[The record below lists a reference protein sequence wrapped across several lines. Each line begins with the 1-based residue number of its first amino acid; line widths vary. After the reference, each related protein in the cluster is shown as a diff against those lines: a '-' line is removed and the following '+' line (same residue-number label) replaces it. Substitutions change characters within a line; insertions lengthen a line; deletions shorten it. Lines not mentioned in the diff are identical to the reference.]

1 MTETFTKGHN
11 LSKFDDGDNPG
22 AAKLN
27 ANWTNIDARLVGI
40 GVAFPAEYPV
50 SGLFLRSDEN
60 KLYEN
65 TGTEAAPVFTLRL
78 IGIVGAHTHAPG
90 DITPQGTGS
99 GLDADTV
106 DGFHAADLM
115 GGPPAAHG
123 ATHNEAGSDP
133 IPDLT
138 GMARLSGRV
147 GGQTLRGG
155 SGTGDSLILEST
167 SHATK
172 GSVRIRNTQVQA
184 FVVEQD
190 GGTGPTLIIDTV
202 NRRMG
207 YNQIGDT
214 FVPQRLFH
222 LRQEGPEPFVRM
234 ESYSGAGA
242 ADWMIEALRARGTL
256 ATPAALADDD
266 DIFGILAQGHD
277 GVAFSGIRG
286 ELLVE
291 AAGPWTPSSHGTRWV
306 LKTNPQ
312 GSIAGPV
319 NRLVVSDSGA
329 VIVGTAQVPIG
340 TEKLLVQD
348 GGARLVPGSVGDP
361 ALQVGEAT
369 TGLFRQAA
377 GILGVAIAGQEGARI
392 AEPADG
398 NTALLIRRNVAATIT
413 LEQVSMGAVDSG
425 GAGFK
430 ALRVPN

>member
-1 MTETFTKGHN
+1 MPDTPTTGHG
-11 LSKFDDGDNPG
+11 LARPLDGENPG
-22 AAKLN
+22 AATLN
-27 ANWTNIDARLVGI
+27 ANWTGIDTRLVGV
-40 GVAFPAEYPV
+40 GPAFPATYPV

-65 TGTEAAPVFTLRL
+65 TGTEATPVFTLRL
-78 IGIVGAHTHAPG
+78 TGALAAHTHTPG
-90 DITPQGTGS
+90 DIVPQGDGS
-99 GLDADTV
+99 GLDADLL
-106 DGFHAADLM
+106 DGLHAADLM
-115 GGPPAAHG
+115 GGPPGPHG
-123 ATHNEAGSDP
+123 STHNEAGSDP

-155 SGTGDSLILEST
+155 TGTGDSLVLEST

-172 GSVRIRNTQVQA
+172 GSVRVRNTQVQG
-184 FVVEQD
+184 FIVEQS
-190 GGTGPTLIIDTV
+190 GGTGPTFVVDTQ
-202 NRRMG
+202 NRRIG

-214 FVPQRLFH
+214 FVPARLFH
-222 LRQEGPEPFVRM
+222 MRQEGPDPFLRM
-234 ESYSGAGA
+234 ESYSGFGA

-256 ATPAALADDD
+256 VSPAALADDD
-266 DIFGILAQGHD
+266 DIFGILGQGHD

-286 ELLVE
+286 EFLCE
-291 AAGPWTPSSHGTRWV
+291 AAGAWTPTSHGTRWV
-306 LKTNPQ
+306 VKTNPQ
-312 GSIAGPV
+312 GSIVGPV
-319 NRLVVSDSGA
+319 NRLVITDSGA
-329 VIVGTAQVPIG
+329 VVVGTSQVPIG
-340 TEKLLVQD
+340 TEKLLVQN

-377 GILGVAIAGQEGARI
+377 GVLSAAIAGNEGARI